1 MATRGNENEL
11 PRSIGIWGGAAIMVG
26 VIIGSGIY
34 RVPTTIAQELGSPTL
49 ILLLWVAGGV
59 LCLLGA
65 LTYAELGTMF
75 PRSGGVYV
83 FLHEGFGPRAAFIFG
98 WTYLLITQPMAAAG
112 IATVFSEHANRLFG
126 IDLDV
131 RIVTC
136 GLIVLLT
143 WLNVTGMR
151 RGAGVAVALTGLKAL
166 ALALIV
172 VVALVLMKGS
182 GANFASTPSP
192 QPFVFA
198 LAPVLAA
205 ILWTYDGWS
214 DTVAVA
220 EEITE
225 PQRRIPRIF
234 LLGTL
239 GTMALYLAV
248 NATYIWLVPLSEM
261 RETATVA
268 PLVMQRLVGPAGST
282 LVTIMIL
289 VSTLGATHASLIVGS
304 RVIFAQARDRLFF
317 AFPGH
322 VHPVYR
328 TPAVALWVQA
338 ALACLAAIVLKH
350 FEALM
355 GGFIFT
361 MWIFYGLSAAAII
374 VLRVRRPELARPYK
388 CWGYPVVP
396 VIFTL
401 AAAGM
406 TLMSIRESPKD
417 TLPWLG
423 VLLAGIPA
431 YSLWRRFAVAGRTGE

>member
-1 MATRGNENEL
+1 
-11 PRSIGIWGGAAIMVG
+11 
-26 VIIGSGIY
+26 
-34 RVPTTIAQELGSPTL
+34 
-49 ILLLWVAGGV
+49 
-59 LCLLGA
+59 
-65 LTYAELGTMF
+65 MF

-304 RVIFAQARDRLFF
+304 RVIFAQARDRLTLSSSSARDRWHCTWMEVDVSLGEFCSDDGD
-317 AFPGH
+317 AECCCWGRRRGGGVDSCDPARTGGGGG
-322 VHPVYR
+322 VVSLASLQNKKKIKDEEKNAR
-328 TPAVALWVQA
+328 TP
-338 ALACLAAIVLKH
+338 
-350 FEALM
+350 
-355 GGFIFT
+355 G
-361 MWIFYGLSAAAII
+361 
-374 VLRVRRPELARPYK
+374 
-388 CWGYPVVP
+388 
-396 VIFTL
+396 
-401 AAAGM
+401 
-406 TLMSIRESPKD
+406 IRS
-417 TLPWLG
+417 
-423 VLLAGIPA
+423 
-431 YSLWRRFAVAGRTGE
+431 